1 MKKHKTKI
9 IPTVLKKPKTRAL
22 KPEEFQ
28 EFEYPVSEAY
38 QDENGYYHN
47 ENGPAIVTEQ
57 TSYFINHG
65 VDWDKETY
73 ETFIR
78 NTAQKLFP
86 NDEINNY
93 PFTQIESLVLTTKG
107 WGRREKLYLSPPF
120 AGSFK
125 SPHTLIMGSP
135 GSGKTV
141 FFDPLAKYLQ
151 QTQGQTIIYLD
162 PKTSSAPSVKTPQS
176 IFPKK

>member
-1 MKKHKTKI
+1 MKPKKPNI

-28 EFEYPVSEAY
+28 EFEYPVLEAY

-47 ENGPAIVTEQ
+47 ENAPAIITEQ
-57 TSYFINHG
+57 TSYFIEHG

-86 NDEINNY
+86 NDEINSY
-93 PFTQIESLVLTTKG
+93 PFTQIESLVLTSKG
-107 WGRREKLYLSPPF
+107 WGRREKLYLSPPYTGAF
-120 AGSFK
+120 R
-125 SPHTLIMGSP
+125 SPHTLIMGKP

-141 FFDPLAKYLQ
+141 ILDPRANLFQKYQ
-151 QTQGQTIIYLD
+151 AQTVIYLD
-162 PKTSSAPSVKTPQS
+162 PKTGYTSLSQPS
-176 IFPKK
+176 PKKNP